1 MTYLL
6 DTHTLLWYLND
17 AQQLPLYAKR
27 FIEDAAN
34 DILVS
39 ITSLWE
45 IEIKASL
52 GKLVL
57 RTSIEEIHAVATQQ
71 GMRLLPISVA
81 HLVQLHTLPF
91 HHRDPFDRLL
101 IAQAIAEKAEIIS
114 GDQFFP
120 LYPVRIVWETRNNNE
135 SSVLTK

>member
-1 MTYLL
+1 MMYLL

-17 AQQLPLYAKR
+17 DQQLPLYAKKS
-27 FIEDAAN
+27 IEDTAN
-34 DILVS
+34 DILIS
-39 ITSLWE
+39 IASLWE

-57 RTSIEEIHAVATQQ
+57 RASVEKIHAVATQQ
-71 GMRLLPISVA
+71 GMRILPISVE
-81 HLVQLHTLPF
+81 HLIQLRGLPF

-101 IAQAIAEKAEIIS
+101 IAQAITEKADIIS

-120 LYPVRIVWETRNNNE
+120 LYPVRIVWEKRDNNGA
-135 SSVLTK
+135 

>member
-17 AQQLPLYAKR
+17 DQQLPLYAKR

-39 ITSLWE
+39 IASLWE

-57 RTSIEEIHAVATQQ
+57 RTSIEEIHTATTHQ
-71 GMRLLPISVA
+71 GICVLQISVA
-81 HLVQLHTLPF
+81 HLAQLHALPF
-91 HHRDPFDRLL
+91 HHRASDCRKGRD
-101 IAQAIAEKAEIIS
+101 
-114 GDQFFP
+114 
-120 LYPVRIVWETRNNNE
+120 Y
-135 SSVLTK
+135 